1 MTTQAIPITQLDVL
15 ETAVSSGSF
24 ETLAAALEAADLAD
38 ALKGAGPFT
47 VFAPTDE
54 AFAKLP
60 RGLVKILLQP
70 DSKGKLTAIL
80 TYHVLPARVTAEEI
94 VHLSSAKTLN
104 GEPLQITAN
113 QGHVQVNQSRLISA
127 DILCSNGI
135 IHVID
140 SVLIPE

>member
-1 MTTQAIPITQLDVL
+1 MTTQAIPTAQLDIL
-15 ETAVSSGSF
+15 ETAVSAGTF
-24 ETLAAALEAADLAD
+24 KTLSTALEAAGLTD

-47 VFAPTDE
+47 VFAPTDG

-60 RGLVKILLQP
+60 RGLVNILLQP
-70 DSKGKLTAIL
+70 DSKDKLTAIL
-80 TYHVLPARVTAEEI
+80 MYHVLPARVTAAEI
-94 VHLSSAKTLN
+94 PQLSSAKTLN
-104 GEPLQITAN
+104 GELLQIKVN
-113 QGHVQVNQSRLISA
+113 QNHVQVNQSSVISA

>member
-1 MTTQAIPITQLDVL
+1 MTTQAIPTAQLNIL
-15 ETAVSSGSF
+15 ETAVSAGTF
-24 ETLAAALEAADLAD
+24 KTLATALEAAGLTD

-47 VFAPTDE
+47 VFAPTDG

-60 RGLVKILLQP
+60 RGLVNILLQP
-70 DSKGKLTAIL
+70 DSKDKLTAIL
-80 TYHVLPARVTAEEI
+80 MYHVLPARVTAAEI
-94 VHLSSAKTLN
+94 PQLSSAKTLN
-104 GEPLQITAN
+104 GELLQIKVN
-113 QGHVQVNQSRLISA
+113 QNHVQVNQSSVISA

>member
-70 DSKGKLTAIL
+70 DSKASSQPSLRITCCRRESLPKKLF
-80 TYHVLPARVTAEEI
+80 
-94 VHLSSAKTLN
+94 
-104 GEPLQITAN
+104 
-113 QGHVQVNQSRLISA
+113 ISA
-127 DILCSNGI
+127 QQRL
-135 IHVID
+135 
-140 SVLIPE
+140 

>member
-1 MTTQAIPITQLDVL
+1 MTTQAIPIAQLDIL
-15 ETAVSSGSF
+15 ETAVSAGSF
-24 ETLAAALEAADLAD
+24 ETLAAALDAAGLTD

-47 VFAPTDE
+47 VFAPTDA

-70 DSKGKLTAIL
+70 DSKDKLTAIL
-80 TYHVLPARVTAEEI
+80 TYHVLPARVTAAEI
-94 VHLSSAKTLN
+94 PHLSSAKTLN
-104 GEPLQITAN
+104 GEPVQITVN
-113 QGHVQVNQSRLISA
+113 QGNVQVNQSRVISA
-127 DILCSNGI
+127 DILCSNGV